1 MFRARLMMLCCREC
15 EKIDFLV
22 PRSLK
27 VHKEWRQWGGTFT
40 YSKNGALMRNLIP
53 TSGLIKRHRS
63 LFAMMTRRA
72 PRCVLVRRTAS
83 NWFTPLPWSPC
94 QLWLANF
101 FSIMMRTSF
110 YRSPYGRWRSDSRRE
125 SCNGASTKDF
135 STLFCSRS
143 ICTARHI
150 VYTFSPI

>member
-1 MFRARLMMLCCREC
+1 MFRGRTLNPLLVWWWEC

-22 PRSLK
+22 RRSLK
-27 VHKEWRQWGGTFT
+27 CTQRVATMGRYVHLQR
-40 YSKNGALMRNLIP
+40 KNGALMRNLIP
-53 TSGLIKRHRS
+53 TSGLINRHRS

-94 QLWLANF
+94 QLWLAN

-150 VYTFSPI
+150 A